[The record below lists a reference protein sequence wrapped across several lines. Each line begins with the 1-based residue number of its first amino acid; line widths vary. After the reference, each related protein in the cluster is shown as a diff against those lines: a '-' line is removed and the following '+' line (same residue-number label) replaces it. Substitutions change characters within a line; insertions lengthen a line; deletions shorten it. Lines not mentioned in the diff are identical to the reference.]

1 MEEEK
6 KIDEVKE
13 EHEIILFNNSPIG
26 TPEEDIFDSKIKATA
41 VKEAI
46 KDGASTIALIG
57 EYGSGKSSLTKILY
71 DENKSI
77 FEKPIYINLWDCIVK
92 QEIQDF
98 KNDEEK
104 GSDGNNE
111 ISDQSRINSFTKSFL
126 YQFACGSNKKT
137 FTKYI
142 NQRLSKNYGKLS
154 LSSSGWGWT
163 KVFLGIAFLLI
174 LVFYF
179 GLKNLGFHTIL
190 FNIDIPNELFLF
202 LAIPLIWLSIKNDNF
217 IFSLWDSQGKIEPSD
232 TDTFEIFKEITSK
245 LKSKKKWLIIIE
257 DLDRSDDAKIVTS
270 LLKELY
276 RFINL
281 LSDEEKKKFI
291 FIVSLKSEE
300 SLLLETEEDKKENA
314 YKAGLSIYS
323 KIFDYTVWIR
333 PVHFETV
340 RQIVKKLLEA
350 QKFDE
355 QKVTN
360 ILNQLYWIMQG
371 ENLSVREIKDRL
383 NETFLLYTSL
393 SKRDKS
399 PKAITYKKCAV
410 VVYLQR
416 QYPVIFQ
423 ELTQKEKKFA
433 EIVNNYFY
441 KSNQNLDFSFFD
453 FSKGNTDT
461 FTNFKED
468 FKRMLNNKD
477 LENDYLMYFYNY
489 PSNAHINTLEEKTVY
504 DAIIKNDISFIKNEN
519 CNEII
524 NKVLEERNGQVIK
537 EACNEVVEYE
547 QRFGSVVLLSEKIFS
562 IALRCDNKNMTESI
576 KQFIVS
582 NIDDIEGITY
592 TISQICDYEIVKTD
606 NQNRNLIIVLFA
618 DIIIERFK
626 VVKNNN
632 FINNYRFTILK
643 YFPNEIGKFTHIFI
657 NTMLPLSPISV
668 IKNCKNTIDI
678 FNTLNFSMLTSE
690 NYKDYFKYLEEID
703 FSDKEKG
710 LLVECI
716 KKIPNLASFI
726 EIETNLNNLCL
737 KQKIYDDFVFEI
749 IYSKFQETSV
759 QTIIDYI
766 QTVDYKKMTYENLK
780 KIDDLIT
787 PLLTDIELIQLL
799 EENNLYNSAIY
810 SRLRLNNFD
819 GFNFDN
825 EWISEKIV
833 ELATGINQKEPEL
846 FIRLRK
852 ILISNGKVGQIPD
865 LFEAPFDFVS
875 EKELDILSP
884 EDVYFAIDFSRI
896 DDDKIVMI
904 AHYCNNKKYTCEN
917 LYNFFKAVLF
927 GDDKG
932 NRVTEK
938 NTIEKLFSLIDFD
951 ICKFDSLNNN
961 QQEEILNNISS
972 ILELDDVEN
981 AISFIKTIKYHIL
994 SVTVKIHDMLNNDDS
1009 LIDKYIEI
1017 CNEIGKP
1024 SEEVINFISEH
1035 EIKCALSKEITDKL
1049 LKKKNFENYIIGKS
1063 LNDNAYFFNE
1073 SIPLIHYYNVY
1084 CKNDSYYELVKD
1096 TDLINKFYDN
1106 NIYEKSIFDIEQNEI
1121 ELDKKRIQ
1129 PFMKFSQTI
1138 KLFELILSK
1147 LDENEERKIFIQNI
1161 PEFHSYKESELAI
1174 DVVLKEPYIQ
1184 IFNGDEDF
1192 VNVFK
1197 EKLWENDDN
1206 GKSKKGVLK
1215 AKFTREYKKLMQ
1227 N

>member
-1 MEEEK
+1 
-6 KIDEVKE
+6 
-13 EHEIILFNNSPIG
+13 
-26 TPEEDIFDSKIKATA
+26 
-41 VKEAI
+41 
-46 KDGASTIALIG
+46 
-57 EYGSGKSSLTKILY
+57 
-71 DENKSI
+71 
-77 FEKPIYINLWDCIVK
+77 
-92 QEIQDF
+92 
-98 KNDEEK
+98 
-104 GSDGNNE
+104 
-111 ISDQSRINSFTKSFL
+111 
-126 YQFACGSNKKT
+126 
-137 FTKYI
+137 
-142 NQRLSKNYGKLS
+142 
-154 LSSSGWGWT
+154 
-163 KVFLGIAFLLI
+163 
-174 LVFYF
+174 
-179 GLKNLGFHTIL
+179 
-190 FNIDIPNELFLF
+190 
-202 LAIPLIWLSIKNDNF
+202 
-217 IFSLWDSQGKIEPSD
+217 
-232 TDTFEIFKEITSK
+232 
-245 LKSKKKWLIIIE
+245 
-257 DLDRSDDAKIVTS
+257 
-270 LLKELY
+270 
-276 RFINL
+276 
-281 LSDEEKKKFI
+281 
-291 FIVSLKSEE
+291 
-300 SLLLETEEDKKENA
+300 
-314 YKAGLSIYS
+314 
-323 KIFDYTVWIR
+323 
-333 PVHFETV
+333 
-340 RQIVKKLLEA
+340 
-350 QKFDE
+350 
-355 QKVTN
+355 
-360 ILNQLYWIMQG
+360 
-371 ENLSVREIKDRL
+371 
-383 NETFLLYTSL
+383 
-393 SKRDKS
+393 
-399 PKAITYKKCAV
+399 
-410 VVYLQR
+410 
-416 QYPVIFQ
+416 
-423 ELTQKEKKFA
+423 
-433 EIVNNYFY
+433 
-441 KSNQNLDFSFFD
+441 
-453 FSKGNTDT
+453 
-461 FTNFKED
+461 
-468 FKRMLNNKD
+468 
-477 LENDYLMYFYNY
+477 
-489 PSNAHINTLEEKTVY
+489 
-504 DAIIKNDISFIKNEN
+504 
-519 CNEII
+519 
-524 NKVLEERNGQVIK
+524 
-537 EACNEVVEYE
+537 
-547 QRFGSVVLLSEKIFS
+547 
-562 IALRCDNKNMTESI
+562 
-576 KQFIVS
+576 
-582 NIDDIEGITY
+582 
-592 TISQICDYEIVKTD
+592 
-606 NQNRNLIIVLFA
+606 
-618 DIIIERFK
+618 
-626 VVKNNN
+626 
-632 FINNYRFTILK
+632 
-643 YFPNEIGKFTHIFI
+643 
-657 NTMLPLSPISV
+657 
-668 IKNCKNTIDI
+668 
-678 FNTLNFSMLTSE
+678 MLTSE